1 VPRLA
6 ELVEVHRE
14 LRPQAAG
21 NRQTDDHR
29 PVAPFRLDTLEGR
42 ERGIELVRIGQGA
55 EDLLRPGVETLLPL
69 DVHAKKLVDVRLG
82 GAAS

>member
-1 VPRLA
+1 VPSLA
-6 ELVEVHRE
+6 ELVDVHRE

-29 PVAPFRLDTLEGR
+29 PVAPFGLHTLERR
-42 ERGIELVRIGQGA
+42 ERGLELVRIGQGA
-55 EDLLRPGVETLLPL
+55 EDLLRPGVETPLSL
-69 DVHAKKLVDVRLG
+69 DVHARKLVDVRPP